1 MALVRGASQGIT
13 WRQEAWGHPMRRDS
27 KAGGLEIKVR
37 LGDMRPCL
45 EKKYQKGIYTPIAS
59 SAFSKVLL
67 FLEED
72 GARTRE
78 KTADLLA

>member
-1 MALVRGASQGIT
+1 MALVRGASQDIT
-13 WRQEAWGHPMRRDS
+13 WSQGACGHPMRRDY

-37 LGDMRPCL
+37 LGYMRPYL
-45 EKKYQKGIYTPIAS
+45 EKKYRKAS
-59 SAFSKVLL
+59 SALSFKVLL